1 MSFAFFIEPG
11 LISIVISQL
20 LSISKLVLIESNIF
34 AMLIGSNKFGVPPP
48 MKIVFNLDCLNFFAS
63 FSISF
68 VMSFV
73 YVFKDSKVKAVG
85 LIISCLLLFVMV
97 IQVNNFVIEKN
108 SKPYLQRF
116 MNTTG
121 G

>member
-1 MSFAFFIEPG
+1 MSFTFFIEPG

-48 MKIVFNLDCLNFFAS
+48 INIVFSLDCLNFFAS

-68 VMSFV
+68 MISFV
-73 YVFKDSKVKAVG
+73 YVFILDSSFKTCELKSQYG
-85 LIISCLLLFVMV
+85 HFD
-97 IQVNNFVIEKN
+97 QHHGK
-108 SKPYLQRF
+108 
-116 MNTTG
+116 
-121 G
+121 